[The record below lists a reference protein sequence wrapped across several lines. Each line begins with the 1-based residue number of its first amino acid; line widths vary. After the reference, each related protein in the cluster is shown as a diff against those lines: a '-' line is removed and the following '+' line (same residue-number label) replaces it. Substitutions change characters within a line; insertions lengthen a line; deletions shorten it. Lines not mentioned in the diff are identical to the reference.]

1 MKYTTHSYRHEYFRT
16 VCIDLAQFL
25 HRTEIRLRTNI
36 LGEPARHIRPLS
48 ESRWAWR
55 LASRNI
61 SNFTSLR
68 AVENGANFLAEGF
81 LFTVAASIIIGEQ
94 WRSSRSQS
102 KRRDTVDDQLQ
113 ELSSE
118 VFELRERTG
127 GLETRW
133 NSEIEGLKQRSVFWF
148 VLACLSL
155 TMRRNGELTRILERI
170 IWIGMKGGWTD
181 MHNEKLQ
188 EEIASITSSVSTTE
202 GSKSSN
208 NSPDIQS

>member
-1 MKYTTHSYRHEYFRT
+1 
-16 VCIDLAQFL
+16 VL
-25 HRTEIRLRTNI
+25 
-36 LGEPARHIRPLS
+36 
-48 ESRWAWR
+48 
-55 LASRNI
+55 
-61 SNFTSLR
+61 
-68 AVENGANFLAEGF
+68 
-81 LFTVAASIIIGEQ
+81 
-94 WRSSRSQS
+94 
-102 KRRDTVDDQLQ
+102 
-113 ELSSE
+113 
-118 VFELRERTG
+118 ELRERTG
-127 GLETRW
+127 GLEKRW

-148 VLACLSL
+148 VPACLSL

>member
-48 ESRWAWR
+48 ES
-55 LASRNI
+55 
-61 SNFTSLR
+61 R

-118 VFELRERTG
+118 VLELRERTG
-127 GLETRW
+127 GLEKRW
-133 NSEIEGLKQRSVFWF
+133 NSEIEGLKQ
-148 VLACLSL
+148 
-155 TMRRNGELTRILERI
+155 RNGELTRILERI